1 MCYLNNLTLKDIEQ
15 GPIPLNEMLAN
26 SFFYPACD
34 NDGGIV
40 RDCNITNKGL
50 GIDTFIYC
58 DYAYGEERL
67 NEQMDT
73 FHGYKVFATRK
84 LKQSDLTP
92 NGWAPKLPPKL
103 SMARYNTYR
112 DAYKT
117 PFAKW
122 IVYERVDEKG
132 EEFGPKRFSLIYIG
146 GEGIATYQAIYWT
159 NNACP
164 KAIAIIQPGHAFG
177 INWTDFT
184 EPNGY
189 LHWVVANNPNKQ
201 MPKQIYFGGVM
212 GREDYDDL
220 NWLNYKKARGIEQ
233 YYGGARVNR
242 GYVAVYEY
250 AASKRIDP
258 RKLPFLNPYYPGKA
272 VNPRPKSG
280 FFLPF
285 GNL

>member
-1 MCYLNNLTLKDIEQ
+1 MSYLNNLTVNDIEQ

-26 SFFYPACD
+26 SLFYPACD
-34 NDGGIV
+34 NDGGVV
-40 RDCNITNKGL
+40 RDCNMSNKGL

-73 FHGYKVFATRK
+73 FHGYNVLATK
-84 LKQSDLTP
+84 SLNANDLTP
-92 NGWAPKLPPKL
+92 NGWNMQMPPRLNIEQYHAYKD
-103 SMARYNTYR
+103 S
-112 DAYKT
+112 YKT

-122 IVYERVDEKG
+122 IVYERVPEKG
-132 EEFGPKRFSLIYIG
+132 EDFGPKRFSLIYIG
-146 GEGIATYQAIYWT
+146 GEGIATYQAIYWS

-189 LHWVVANNPNKQ
+189 LNWIVSKNPNRK

-220 NWLNYKKARGIEQ
+220 NWENYKKVRGIEQ
-233 YYGGARVNR
+233 YYGGSRNNR
-242 GYVAVYEY
+242 GFVAVYEY
-250 AASKRIDP
+250 KKLEDP
-258 RKLPFLNPYYPGKA
+258 RRSPFRPGNGGSV

-280 FFLPF
+280 FFMPNSGDL
-285 GNL
+285 

>member
-220 NWLNYKKARGIEQ
+220 NWRNYKKVRGIER
-233 YYGGARVNR
+233 YYDQSQKGC
-242 GYVAVYEY
+242 GYVSVYMFEEM
-250 AASKRIDP
+250 K
-258 RKLPFLNPYYPGKA
+258 N
-272 VNPRPKSG
+272 
-280 FFLPF
+280 
-285 GNL
+285 